1 MFGLNKPKERKQE
14 QKRPDDWVSLV
25 EERITQ
31 AEDWEEKRQ
40 MMAQVNYYRGNQ
52 WLVWNPTSKKM
63 ITAPLEN
70 GEQRITVNQIRPRM
84 MVKLAKQIKNRVKFD
99 VVPDSNDET
108 RIEIAKAAS
117 KFLKYWWEQTG
128 MDRKTRDIFL
138 NNGVKGWCAAKVYFD
153 AEAGQ
158 DITPGEGEIGF
169 EEDMQKLYTG
179 EIRCRICDP
188 LTVYIDPA
196 AEMDE
201 EIRWIVERKPRDI
214 DYIKERYGKDVSA
227 DENVGFAAAFDVT
240 PQNGFNSTSKKRPNM
255 AMVDEMW
262 VKPCGKHPNGLKV
275 TIAGGQLLDIDEN
288 AGDIPFFIFGDIPI
302 PGSVKAEAF
311 IKDMLP
317 IQREINIMRSM
328 FATHA
333 RKMGNSMWLVPMG
346 SSVDEDEIT
355 NEEGGIVHYTPIEG
369 ARPERVG
376 APDIPSFYDR
386 ILNNHDADI
395 DDLSGAREISQG
407 RLPSGLDTYSGLS
420 LMVEQENEKLAVSSQ
435 NYEHGMKRLLQ
446 RVLMLMKK
454 HYTEERMARIL
465 GPDNDIELIS
475 FTGSDLSGGE
485 DINIIQ
491 GSSLPEMK
499 SAQQDRIMTM
509 WDKGAIVKK
518 DGSPDTQGFL
528 KLMGMGDSNEL
539 FEMQQL
545 DENKAKMENKQFEQ
559 LAQNP
564 ESLQALQQYSMQQQ
578 QFEEQAQA
586 MQAQGVDPMQ
596 AGMQPPQLQL
606 ATPQVRDFYDHEV
619 HVYIHNAFRK
629 SSLYDELPPEV
640 QQLVDDHVQQHMEA
654 LNAPMEAD
662 RRQQMEQEQ
671 HMQEEQ
677 KAMKEQDLQLQHRK
691 LDIEE
696 KKVEKQVQKGEK

>member
-1 MFGLNKPKERKQE
+1 M
-14 QKRPDDWVSLV
+14 

-99 VVPDSNDET
+99 VIPDSNDET

-138 NNGVKGWCAAKVYFD
+138 NNGIKGWCATKVYFD
-153 AEAGQ
+153 AETGQ
-158 DITPGEGEIGF
+158 DITPQEGEIGF
-169 EEDMQKLYTG
+169 EEDMQNLYTG

-214 DYIKERYGKDVSA
+214 DYIKERYGKDVAA
-227 DENVGFAAAFDVT
+227 DENVGFAATFDVT
-240 PQNGFNSTSKKRPNM
+240 PQNGCNSTSKKRPNM

-262 VKPCGKHPNGLKV
+262 IKPCGTHPNGLKV
-275 TIAGGQLLDIDEN
+275 TIAGGQLLDMDDN

-317 IQREINIMRSM
+317 IQREINIIRSM

-355 NEEGGIVHYTPIEG
+355 NEEGGILHYTPIEG
-369 ARPERVG
+369 ARPERVPP
-376 APDIPSFYDR
+376 PDIPSFYDR

-407 RLPSGLDTYSGLS
+407 RLPAGLDTYSGLS

-435 NYEHGMKRLLQ
+435 NYEYGMKRLLQ

-465 GPDNDIELIS
+465 GPDNDIELVS

-518 DGSPDTQGFL
+518 DGSPDTQAFL

-545 DENKAKMENKQFEQ
+545 DENKAKMENKQFQ
-559 LAQNP
+559 QIAQQP
-564 ESLQALQQYSMQQQ
+564 ESLQALQLYTMQQQ
-578 QFEEQAQA
+578 QFQDQVQA
-586 MQAQGVDPMQ
+586 MQVQGVDPMQ
-596 AGMQPPQLQL
+596 AGMQPPQLPL
-606 ATPQVRDFYDHEV
+606 VTPQVRDFYDHDV
-619 HVYIHNAFRK
+619 HVYIHNSFRK

-640 QQLVDDHVQQHMEA
+640 QQLVDEHVQQHMEA

-662 RRQQMEQEQ
+662 KQQQMEQEQ
-671 HMQEEQ
+671 QMQEEQ
-677 KAMKEQDLQLQHRK
+677 RAMKEQDLQLQHRK

-696 KKVEKQVQKGEK
+696 KKVEK